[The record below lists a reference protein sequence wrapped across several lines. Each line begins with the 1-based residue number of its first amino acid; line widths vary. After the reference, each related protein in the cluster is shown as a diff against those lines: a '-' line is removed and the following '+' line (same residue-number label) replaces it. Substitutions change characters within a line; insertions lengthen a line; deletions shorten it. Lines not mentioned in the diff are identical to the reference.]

1 LSGFGD
7 WGAGSDLLVL
17 TSAGSSLRFY
27 SPRMNGRLN
36 GTRGALKHLVVL
48 TCIAHW
54 ALPAYATARVADDSQ
69 PYVIS
74 TNVNLVILPV
84 TVTDHEHQFVSG
96 LDASQFRVYEEGR
109 LQMLSLFKAEDIPVT
124 VGLVVDHSGSMDPRK
139 TDVIE
144 GAAAFVKA
152 SNSQDEEFVVN
163 FNDEVLLGLPPN
175 VPFTSD
181 LEDLTTAL
189 SAASAMGGTALYDAL
204 AVALDHLRDAQKE
217 KKALIL
223 ITDGE
228 DNASRHSFA
237 QVLGMAQAR
246 NVLIYSVG
254 LFDNRRLNRGAQE
267 FYKPVIDEDKRMLT
281 RLAQETG
288 GAAYFRRDSIDVTQ
302 VCQQIASDIRHQYTL
317 GYNPKADDRGGY
329 RKLRVRLVRSDQ
341 GKFAV
346 RTRTGYLFPAKLH

>member
-1 LSGFGD
+1 
-7 WGAGSDLLVL
+7 
-17 TSAGSSLRFY
+17 
-27 SPRMNGRLN
+27 MNGRFN
-36 GTRGALKHLVVL
+36 AARGALKHFFLL

-54 ALPAYATARVADDSQ
+54 ALPASATARVTDDSQ

-109 LQMLSLFKAEDIPVT
+109 QQMLSLFKAEDIPVT
-124 VGLVVDHSGSMDPRK
+124 VGLVVDHSGSMYPRK
-139 TDVIE
+139 SDVIE
-144 GAAAFVKA
+144 GASAFVKA

-163 FNDEVLLGLPPN
+163 FNDEVRLGLPPN
-175 VPFTSD
+175 VPFTSKV
-181 LEDLTTAL
+181 EDLTVAL
-189 SAASAMGGTALYDAL
+189 SAASAIGQTALYDAI
-204 AVALDHLRDAQKE
+204 AVALEHLGDAQKE
-217 KKALIL
+217 KKALII

-254 LFDNRRLNRGAQE
+254 LFDNHGLNRGAQE
-267 FYKPVIDEDKRMLT
+267 FYKRVIEEDKKTLT

-288 GAAYFRRDSIDVTQ
+288 GAAYFPEESIEVTH

-317 GYNPKADDRGGY
+317 GYNPKADNHGGY
-329 RKLRVRLVRSDQ
+329 RKLRVKLVKSDQ

-346 RTRTGYLFPAKLH
+346 RTRTGYLFPAKPH